1 MVSEWLGP
9 LRLVAVARVLG
20 ALVFGLGAAG
30 AAAADAYPAKP
41 VKIVVPYTPGGG
53 ADILARTLAAA
64 LAPKLGQP
72 VIVENRPGA
81 NTIAGTEYVA
91 NAPADGYT
99 LLLTPASFAI
109 NPSFYKLPYDTIKG
123 FAPVALVAMVPLL
136 LVTNPALPV
145 NSVKDLI
152 ALAKAKPGGI
162 TFASYGSGS
171 PAHLAGELFKS
182 MTGVDMLHV
191 PYKGSAPALAD
202 IVAGHVAISF
212 SSMSPAVPLV
222 KSGRLRAL
230 AVSPAKRVA
239 AMKEIPTIAEAGVP
253 GYEVI
258 AWNGIAAPAGTPR
271 DVVAK
276 LNRDIVDIV
285 ATAEFRD
292 RISVQGFEPEA
303 SSPEEFSELIQ
314 RDVSKWAGVIKE
326 SGAKPD

>member
-1 MVSEWLGP
+1 MMRKRDWNIRFAITLLAWSAGFFSWSE
-9 LRLVAVARVLG
+9 
-20 ALVFGLGAAG
+20 
-30 AAAADAYPAKP
+30 AAAADAYPSKP

-64 LAPKLGQP
+64 LSPKIGQP

-81 NTIAGTEYVA
+81 NTITGTEYVA
-91 NAPADGYT
+91 NAPPDGHT
-99 LLLTPASFAI
+99 LLLAAASFSI
-109 NPSFYKLPYDTIKG
+109 NPSFYKLPYDTTKG
-123 FAPVALVAMVPLL
+123 FAPVALVALVPLL

-145 NSVKDLI
+145 SSVKDLI
-152 ALAKAKPGGI
+152 ALAKAKPGQI

-182 MTGVDMLHV
+182 MVGVDMLHI

-202 IVAGHVAISF
+202 IVAGHVALSF

-222 KSGRLRAL
+222 KSGRLKAL
-230 AVSPAKRVA
+230 AVSTAKRVP
-239 AMKEIPTIAEAGVP
+239 AMSELSTVAEAGVP

-276 LNRDIVDIV
+276 LNKAIVEIV
-285 ATAEFRD
+285 ATTEFRD
-292 RISVQGFEPEA
+292 KISVQGFEPES

-314 RDVSKWAGVIKE
+314 RDMLKWAKVIKE

>member
-1 MVSEWLGP
+1 MTPKRNWKIL
-9 LRLVAVARVLG
+9 LAMTLWTLG
-20 ALVFGLGAAG
+20 ALVLAASEV
-30 AAAADAYPAKP
+30 AAADNFPSKP

-64 LAPKLGQP
+64 LAPKIGQP

-81 NTIAGTEYVA
+81 NTITGTEYVA
-91 NAPADGYT
+91 NSPPDGYT
-99 LLLTPASFAI
+99 LMLVPASFSI

-123 FAPVALVAMVPLL
+123 FAPVGLVALVPLL
-136 LVTNPALPV
+136 LVTNPAVPV

-152 ALAKAKPGGI
+152 ALAKAKPGEL

-182 MTGVDMLHV
+182 MVGVDMLHI

-202 IVAGHVAISF
+202 IVAGHVALSF

-222 KSGRLRAL
+222 KSGRLKAI
-230 AVSPAKRVA
+230 AVSTAKRVS

-253 GYEVI
+253 GYEVQ

-271 DVVAK
+271 EVIAK
-276 LNRDIVDIV
+276 LNKAIVEIV
-285 ATAEFRD
+285 ATTEFRD
-292 RISVQGFEPEA
+292 RISAQGFEPES

-314 RDVSKWAGVIKE
+314 RDVLKWAKVIRE

>member
-1 MVSEWLGP
+1 MKPKLNWKTLFASILC
-9 LRLVAVARVLG
+9 ALG
-20 ALVFGLGAAG
+20 AIFAAVPE
-30 AAAADAYPAKP
+30 ATAADTYPSKP

-81 NTIAGTEYVA
+81 NTITGTEFVA
-91 NAPADGYT
+91 NALPDGYT
-99 LLLTPASFAI
+99 LMLVPASFAI
-109 NPSFYKLPYDTIKG
+109 NPSFYKLPYDSIKG
-123 FAPVALVAMVPLL
+123 FAPVGLVALVPLL
-136 LVTNPALPV
+136 LVTNPAVPV

-152 ALAKAKPGGI
+152 ALAKAKPGEL

-182 MTGVDMLHV
+182 MVGVDMLHI

-202 IVAGHVAISF
+202 IVAGHVALSF

-222 KSGRLRAL
+222 KSGRLKAL
-230 AVSPAKRVA
+230 AVSTAKRVS

-253 GYEVI
+253 GYEVQ
-258 AWNGIAAPAGTPR
+258 AWNGITAPAGTPR
-271 DVVAK
+271 EVIAK
-276 LNRDIVDIV
+276 LNRAIAEIV
-285 ATAEFRD
+285 ATTEFSD
-292 RISVQGFEPEA
+292 RISAQGFEPES
-303 SSPEEFSELIQ
+303 SSPEEFGELIQ
-314 RDVSKWAGVIKE
+314 RDILKWAKVIKE